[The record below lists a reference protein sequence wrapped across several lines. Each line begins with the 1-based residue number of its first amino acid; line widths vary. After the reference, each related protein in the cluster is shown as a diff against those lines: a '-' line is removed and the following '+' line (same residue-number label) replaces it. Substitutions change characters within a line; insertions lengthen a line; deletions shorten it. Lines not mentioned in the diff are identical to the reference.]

1 MSNISKEN
9 LIALAR
15 REAVNAGL
23 TPDLV
28 PVFLGLVE
36 QESSWN
42 PRAIG
47 PETRL
52 YGKAKGLS
60 QLIDATAKSLGVT
73 DPFDPVQNLRGGA
86 RYFKQQMD
94 RFGDV
99 GLALAAY
106 NWGPTNVKKMLD
118 NPRGMRVP
126 SETQNYVPKVLG
138 NASRFGSDLAP
149 TNATLAFFPGSGDVM
164 KKSVETGVGLKLGQG
179 GAADI
184 GEQIKIGRSPSGRDL
199 SAPPAAPAIAGDTMP
214 GELPP
219 GVGAPMAGDLPTM
232 AQVTS
237 TKAVQNVKSLD
248 EYLKQQFG
256 PMAAVADPFP
266 KGYDQK
272 LMNLIDQA

>member
-1 MSNISKEN
+1 MADFSREN

-15 REAVNAGL
+15 REAQRAGL
-23 TPDLV
+23 SPDLV
-28 PVFLGLVE
+28 PVFLGQIQ
-36 QESSWN
+36 QESRWN
-42 PRAIG
+42 P
-47 PETRL
+47 
-52 YGKAKGLS
+52 KAVSSAGAQGLG
-60 QLIDATAKSLGVT
+60 QLMPGTARDLGVK
-73 DPFDPVQNLRGGA
+73 DPFDPVENLNAAA
-86 RYFKQQMD
+86 RYFKQQVD

-106 NWGPTNVKKMLD
+106 NWGPARVRKLID
-118 NPRGMRVP
+118 NPRSVRIP
-126 SETQNYVPKVLG
+126 KETADYVPKVLG
-138 NASRFGSDLAP
+138 YASEFGSKLAP

-164 KKSVETGVGLKLGQG
+164 KKTVETGVGLKLGRG

-184 GEQIKIGRSPSGRDL
+184 GAQIKTGRSPSGGDL
-199 SAPPAAPAIAGDTMP
+199 TAPPT
-214 GELPP
+214 PP
-219 GVGAPMAGDLPTM
+219 PMAGDVPTGEPVPGAGFPMAGEFPTM